1 MSSQVQKEGKPFSS
15 RDSVTWNVVYEDA
28 RTSPSSG
35 LLSEVV
41 NKEHF
46 STKQQEMDMQ
56 LQMLQNITEN
66 MEEDFRNT
74 KMVSSDC

>member
-1 MSSQVQKEGKPFSS
+1 MSSQVQKEDKPFSS
-15 RDSVTWNVVYEDA
+15 RDSVTWNVVHEDA
-28 RTSPSSG
+28 RTFPSSG
-35 LLSEVV
+35 LLSKVV

-46 STKQQEMDMQ
+46 STKQQEIDMQ